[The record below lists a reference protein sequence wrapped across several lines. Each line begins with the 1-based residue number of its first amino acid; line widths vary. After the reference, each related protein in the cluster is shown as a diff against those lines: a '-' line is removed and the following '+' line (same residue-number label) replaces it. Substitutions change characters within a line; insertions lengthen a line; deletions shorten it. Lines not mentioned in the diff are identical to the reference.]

1 MRMMLQGAL
10 CLVLC
15 AVMVGASRAVAA
27 EEWPGVRHVVIIGV
41 DGLSGLG
48 VEGAD
53 APVMQ
58 GLMSHGAFTL
68 RARAQ
73 LPTSSSTNWKAMIS
87 GAATEVHGVTSNDW
101 ERTDH
106 SIQPMDQ
113 GPEGTYPTIFSRLRL
128 QRPDATIAAVF
139 HWGGFARLGEA
150 AACDV
155 YEHRTTAEAT
165 TDRAVEVIRQFRPTL
180 MFVHLDHVDGAG
192 HGSGW
197 HTPAYFAA
205 VEQADA
211 MIGRILAALDQAG
224 MRESTLVILTS
235 DHGGIGR
242 SHGGESMVELEI
254 PWIVAGP
261 GIASG
266 RRLTAPV
273 LTADTAATAAAALG
287 ITLAPSATGRA
298 VLAAKADRPDGPDV
312 GVTGPYLA
320 RPMLSPPEGRFV
332 GRPGQVTMST
342 RAPGV
347 TVRYTIDGTEPTAD
361 SPAFATPLTVDRDL
375 MISAAAFDAS
385 GARSDVVRQAYRFVQ
400 PVAGRGASY
409 QLFQGRFRTVAE
421 LYGATPVKGG
431 VAPEIDFEDVK
442 PPVESFGAI
451 FRATID
457 LDTPGEYRF
466 WTESD
471 DGSRLLVNGKTV
483 VNNDGDHGPQLKS
496 GSVKLEAGRH
506 EIEVLYFNSVGSGCL
521 RVFMAVPGGSRE
533 LLRHER
539 LTPLSP

>member
-1 MRMMLQGAL
+1 MRMMMRWAL
-10 CLVLC
+10 CWVLC
-15 AVMVGASRAVAA
+15 GLMAAPACAAAA
-27 EEWPGVRHVVIIGV
+27 EGWPGVRHVVIIGV

-48 VEGAD
+48 IEGAD

-58 GLMSHGAFTL
+58 GMMSRGAFTL

-73 LPTSSSTNWKAMIS
+73 LPTSSSTNWKAIIS

-101 ERTDH
+101 ERMDH
-106 SIQPMDQ
+106 SIRPMDR

-128 QRPDATIAAVF
+128 QRSDATIAAVF

-150 AACDV
+150 TSCDV
-155 YEHRTTAEAT
+155 YEHRTTTEAT
-165 TDRAVEVIRQFRPTL
+165 TDRAVEVIEQLRPTL
-180 MFVHLDHVDGAG
+180 LFVHLDHVDGAG
-192 HGSGW
+192 HGAGW

-211 MIGRILAALDQAG
+211 MVGRILAALDRAG

-242 SHGGESMVELEI
+242 SHGGESMAELEI
-254 PWIVAGP
+254 PWIASGP
-261 GIASG
+261 GIAAG

-298 VLAAKADRPDGPDV
+298 VLAARADRPDGPEV
-312 GVTGPYLA
+312 GVTGPYLG
-320 RPMLSPPEGRFV
+320 RPMLSPPQGRFV
-332 GRPGQVTMST
+332 GQPGQVTLST
-342 RAPGV
+342 RATGV
-347 TVRYTIDGTEPTAD
+347 TLRYTTDGTEPKAA
-361 SPAFATPLTVDRDL
+361 SQVFGAPILVDRDL
-375 MISAAAFDAS
+375 VLTAATFDAS
-385 GARSDVVRQAYRFVQ
+385 GARSELVRQTYRFVQ
-400 PVAGRGASY
+400 PVVGRGASY
-409 QLFQGRFRTVAE
+409 HLFQGRFRTVAE
-421 LYGATPVKGG
+421 LYGATPVKSG

-442 PPVESFGAI
+442 PPVESFGAL

-506 EIEVLYFNSVGSGCL
+506 EIEVLYFNSAGSGCL
-521 RVFMAVPGGSRE
+521 RVFMAVPGGGRE

-539 LTPLSP
+539 LTPAGL